1 LRPFGIGHKLR
12 RATQGQGM
20 SDVFVSYKAEDRRRI
35 RPLVQCL
42 QADGYSVW
50 WDEHI
55 GAGDTWRETIERE
68 LDGARCVLVI
78 WSKRSIGPDGGFVRE
93 EASRAQR
100 RGVYVPVLIDPVD
113 PPLGFGEKQATSI
126 RGWKGDC
133 ADGRYQAVLSAVR
146 RIAGPGSSAE
156 AARPA
161 GAASISR
168 RTAVAGG
175 VVAVLAVGSF
185 GTWKLLGS
193 SPASAS
199 NSIAVLPFT
208 NLSGDPKQAY
218 FSDGVAEEIRSALTR
233 LGGLTVIGSSSSEA
247 VRNDDAKTAA
257 TKLGVANILTGSVR
271 ETPSTIRITA
281 ELIDGRTG
289 ADRWTQ
295 DYDRSP
301 GDTIK
306 IQTDIAA
313 NVATAL
319 KGALGLAARAAL
331 SVGGTQNPE
340 AQRLVLQSGN
350 VDNFSR
356 AGLGRALE
364 LINQAIALDP
374 NYADAYA
381 RKARIL
387 TLSAQRLS
395 RGASEEAAGLAQAE
409 AAANRALELAPNLP
423 AAHDSRAA
431 VYENRFQLHAAQK
444 EFEKALSLAPDDPT
458 ALTAYANFLASRG
471 EVPQALRIAD
481 KLSSIEPVS
490 GAPHSLRAF
499 LLYVGR
505 RYPDA
510 LAEEQRITREWP
522 EHAVPLLYAQILM
535 QLGRDKEAP
544 KWLARGDPAST
555 IVLTTEAILSARAG
569 DTAGALSKKARLVQL
584 YGDRADYSC
593 AQIDAQLGR
602 KDEAFSEL
610 GRAWAARDSR
620 LLQLTWVP
628 WLDPLRSDPRYAALV
643 RKIGLP
649 S

>member
-1 LRPFGIGHKLR
+1 MRRFGIGHKLG
-12 RATQGQGM
+12 RATQGRKM

-50 WDEHI
+50 WDEQI
-55 GAGDTWRETIERE
+55 GAGDSWREMIERE
-68 LDGARCVLVI
+68 LDAARCVIVI
-78 WSKRSIGPDGGFVRE
+78 WSKRSVGPDGGFVRE

-100 RGVYVPVLIDPVD
+100 RRVYVPVLIDPID
-113 PPLGFGEKQATSI
+113 PPLGFGEKQATSL
-126 RGWKGDC
+126 RGWQGDC
-133 ADGRYQAVLSAVR
+133 ADQRYRSVLSAVR
-146 RIAGPGSSAE
+146 RLAGDVPTAEPSRQGS
-156 AARPA
+156 RTV
-161 GAASISR
+161 SR
-168 RTAVAGG
+168 RAVLAGSAVAVIAVAG
-175 VVAVLAVGSF
+175 F
-185 GTWKLLGS
+185 GAWELLKS
-193 SPASAS
+193 SSASAS
-199 NSIAVLPFT
+199 NSIAVLPFA

-218 FSDGVAEEIRSALTR
+218 FSDGVAEEIRSSLTR

-257 TKLGVANILTGSVR
+257 AKLGVANILTGSVR
-271 ETPSTIRITA
+271 ESPSTIRITA

-289 ADRWTQ
+289 ADRWSQ

-331 SVGGTQNPE
+331 SAGGTQNAE
-340 AQRLVLQSGN
+340 AQRLLLQSDK

-356 AGLGRALE
+356 AGLQRALG
-364 LINQAIALDP
+364 LANQAIAIDP

-387 TLSAQRLS
+387 TLSAQRFS
-395 RGASEEAAGLAQAE
+395 HAAPEEAAGLAQAE
-409 AAANRALELAPNLP
+409 VAANRALELAPNLP

-431 VYENRFQLHAAQK
+431 VYQNRFQLHAAQQ

-458 ALTAYANFLASRG
+458 ALTAYANFLASGG
-471 EVPQALRIAD
+471 EVAEALRIAD
-481 KLSSIEPVS
+481 ELASIEPVS

-510 LAEEQRITREWP
+510 LTEEQRIVREWP
-522 EHAVPLLYAQILM
+522 EHAVPLLYAQLLM

-544 KWLARGDPAST
+544 KWLARGDPASS

-569 DTAGALSKKARLVQL
+569 DTAGALSKKAQLVKL
-584 YGDRADYSC
+584 YHERADYSC

-602 KDEAFSEL
+602 KDEAFTEL
-610 GRAWAARDSR
+610 GRAWQARDSR
-620 LLQLTWVP
+620 LLELTWVP
-628 WLDPLRSDPRYAALV
+628 WLDPLRSDPRYAALL
-643 RKIGLP
+643 RRIGLP

>member
-1 LRPFGIGHKLR
+1 
-12 RATQGQGM
+12 M

-50 WDEHI
+50 WDEQI
-55 GAGDTWRETIERE
+55 GAGDSWREMIERE
-68 LDGARCVLVI
+68 LDAARCVIVI
-78 WSKRSIGPDGGFVRE
+78 WSKRSVGPDGGFVRE

-100 RGVYVPVLIDPVD
+100 RRAYVPVLIDAID
-113 PPLGFGEKQATSI
+113 PPLGFGEKQATSL

-133 ADGRYQAVLSAVR
+133 ADHRYRSVLSAVR
-146 RIAGPGSSAE
+146 RLAGDGSTAE
-156 AARPA
+156 PSRQ
-161 GAASISR
+161 GSRTVSR
-168 RTAVAGG
+168 R
-175 VVAVLAVGSF
+175 AVLAGGAVAAVAIAGL
-185 GTWKLLGS
+185 GAWELLKPAS
-193 SPASAS
+193 ASAS
-199 NSIAVLPFT
+199 NSIAVLPFA

-218 FSDGVAEEIRSALTR
+218 FSDGVAEEIRSSLTR

-257 TKLGVANILTGSVR
+257 AKLGVANILTGSIR
-271 ETPSTIRITA
+271 ESPSMIRITA

-289 ADRWTQ
+289 ADRWSQ

-301 GDTIK
+301 GGTIK

-340 AQRLVLQSGN
+340 AQRLRLQSGKI
-350 VDNFSR
+350 DSFSR
-356 AGLGRALE
+356 NSLEHGLE

-381 RKARIL
+381 WKAHIL
-387 TLSAQRLS
+387 TISAQRFS
-395 RGASEEAAGLAQAE
+395 HGAPEEAAGLAQAE
-409 AAANRALELAPNLP
+409 ASADRALQLAPRLP
-423 AAHDSRAA
+423 SAHDSRGAI
-431 VYENRFQLHAAQK
+431 YQNRFQLLAAQK

-471 EVPQALRIAD
+471 QVAEALRIAD
-481 KLSSIEPVS
+481 KLTTIEPVS

-510 LAEEQRITREWP
+510 LAEEQRIMREWP

-544 KWLARGDPAST
+544 KWLAREDPAST
-555 IVLTTEAILSARAG
+555 IVLTTEGMLSARAH
-569 DTAGALSKKARLVQL
+569 DTAGALSKKSRLIQL
-584 YGDRADYSC
+584 YGERGDFSC

-602 KDEAFSEL
+602 KDEAFTEL
-610 GRAWAARDSR
+610 DRAWQARDSR

-628 WLDPLRSDPRYAALV
+628 WLDPIRSDPRYAALV